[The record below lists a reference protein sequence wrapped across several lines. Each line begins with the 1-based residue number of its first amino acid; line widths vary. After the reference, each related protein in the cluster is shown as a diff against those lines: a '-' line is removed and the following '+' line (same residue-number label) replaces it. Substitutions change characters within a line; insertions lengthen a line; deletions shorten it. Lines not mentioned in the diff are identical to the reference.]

1 MPTTGSI
8 AVEEMT
14 VNETIQRFP
23 QTVAVFQAHGID
35 ACCGGALPVA
45 EAAAR
50 HAIPL
55 PGLLKA
61 LREAGARPG

>member
-1 MPTTGSI
+1 MPATESI

-23 QTVAVFQAHGID
+23 QTVAVFDAHGID
-35 ACCGGALPVA
+35 SCCGGALPVA

-50 HAIPL
+50 HSIPL
-55 PGLLKA
+55 PELLKA
-61 LREAGARPG
+61 LREAGARPA

>member
-1 MPTTGSI
+1 MSTTGAA

-23 QTVAVFQAHGID
+23 GTVAVFQAHGID
-35 ACCGGALPVA
+35 ACCGGTLPVA

-50 HAIPL
+50 HTIP
-55 PGLLKA
+55 PPELLKA
-61 LREAGARPG
+61 LGEAGARPG